1 MFGSQ
6 NQAGMEA
13 EPWLDG
19 EQRESHHIVAL
30 QPPCC
35 SHRANG
41 KTADPCPASY
51 AASPALRLLFAF
63 ISLSVYGEYCRE

>member
-6 NQAGMEA
+6 NQAGLEA

-41 KTADPCPASY
+41 KTADPCPAS
-51 AASPALRLLFAF
+51 
-63 ISLSVYGEYCRE
+63 